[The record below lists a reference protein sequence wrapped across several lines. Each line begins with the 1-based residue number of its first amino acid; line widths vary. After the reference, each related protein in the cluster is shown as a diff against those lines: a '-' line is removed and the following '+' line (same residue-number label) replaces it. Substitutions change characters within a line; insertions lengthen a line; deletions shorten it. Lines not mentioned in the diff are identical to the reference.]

1 MTDPSSAF
9 DALAGRIADIQRRFA
24 GLRDDLTEMSGTG
37 TDEAGLVTATVDVSG
52 VLTGLTLAPAALRLG
67 TEGIAEL
74 VLEAYGKARAAAAT
88 QMEERTEGLDATLGA
103 GLTELFGK
111 PGDFSAMRRLEETVE
126 RLGRLGGRLPD
137 APA

>member
-9 DALAGRIADIQRRFA
+9 DALAGRIADIERRFA
-24 GLRDDLTEMSGTG
+24 GLRDDLTELSGTA
-37 TDEAGLVTATVDVSG
+37 TDESGLVTATVDVTG

-74 VLEAYGKARAAAAT
+74 VLEAYGKARTAAVT

-111 PGDFSAMRRLEETVE
+111 PGDFSAMRRLEETVD

>member
-9 DALAGRIADIQRRFA
+9 DALAGRIADIERRFS
-24 GLRDDLTEMSGTG
+24 GLRDDLAELSGTA
-37 TDEAGLVTATVDVSG
+37 TDESGLVTATVDAAG

-67 TEGIAEL
+67 TEGVAEV
-74 VLEAYGKARAAAAT
+74 VLEAYGRARAAATT

-103 GLTELFGK
+103 GLTDLFGK

-137 APA
+137 TPA